1 MASNS
6 STEKLLDRLAEA
18 LQYQSILLREV
29 SETLKVLRQELR
41 NENASRLP
49 EEKLL
54 PIREAAA
61 RLGIGQSTL
70 RRLIGE
76 GKVKAKRVPGGKKWL
91 IPETEIRKYLS

>member
-1 MASNS
+1 MPNNT
-6 STEKLLDRLAEA
+6 STEKLLDRMAEA
-18 LQYQSILLREV
+18 LQYQSILLKEL
-29 SETLKVLRQELR
+29 SETIKILRQELCK
-41 NENASRLP
+41 ENSSKLP

-76 GKVKAKRVPGGKKWL
+76 GKIRAKRVPGGKKWL
-91 IPETEIRKYLS
+91 IPEAEIKKHFS

>member
-6 STEKLLDRLAEA
+6 STEKLLDRMAEA
-18 LQYQSILLREV
+18 LEYQSVLLKEL
-29 SETLKVLRQELR
+29 SETIKILRQALY
-41 NENASRLP
+41 NESTSKLP

-54 PIREAAA
+54 PIRDAAA

-91 IPETEIRKYLS
+91 IPEAEIKKYLS